1 MGVHSS
7 HLSPIIFNNLSV
19 SLKLVFLLKEHES
32 KLEELKFTF
41 SPKGSNTDLDPFV
54 IFNEGDS
61 FFFLFIIYFLESSTE
76 SIVNSQ

>member
-7 HLSPIIFNNLSV
+7 YLSPIIFNNLSV
-19 SLKLVFLLKEHES
+19 SLKLVFLLKEHEP
-32 KLEELKFTF
+32 KLEELKFKS

-61 FFFLFIIYFLESSTE
+61 FFFFSLFIF
-76 SIVNSQ
+76 